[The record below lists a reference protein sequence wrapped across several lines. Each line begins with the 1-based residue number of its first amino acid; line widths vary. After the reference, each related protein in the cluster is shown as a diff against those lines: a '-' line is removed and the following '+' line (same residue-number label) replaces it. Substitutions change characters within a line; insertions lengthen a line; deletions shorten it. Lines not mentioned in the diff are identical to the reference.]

1 MRDKKRTKKKKG
13 RILVETGIITS
24 ALFLVLILA
33 IMTMVYT
40 GIVRI
45 HLDDQKDKM
54 RSELVRV
61 SDSINDTDVS
71 DWFFDYW
78 EENYEKIN
86 AFDMDGRVANEVK
99 DSFIQMYLDREWL
112 EKLNDEN
119 KIALASTIYS
129 LTNDVLK
136 SENTASDYGDLFCV
150 DIQEPGRGFVFFHY
164 HDIDESVDRVSNTE
178 GNLGTWIDMDP
189 EKHPAVKEMLS
200 AEHVD
205 VAYERVSNFPVEGE
219 HFVAYKPVYID
230 GSIRC
235 VIGITYN
242 WTSFSHSLRVGFYQ
256 MAFMC
261 VGAILLVAV
270 ILHIFMYQKAIRPL
284 KKIQTGV
291 REYRE
296 KKDSAVTVERMSEI
310 TAGNEFGT
318 LAGDVSELA
327 LEIDRY
333 TEENIRLST
342 ERERV
347 IAELDMAR
355 SIQAGQLPSVFPAFP
370 DRKEFDIYASMIP
383 AREVGGD
390 FYDFF
395 FIDDD
400 HLALVIAD
408 VSGKGVPA
416 ALFMMMSRIIIS
428 NYAMMGLSPAEVL
441 RRSNDTI
448 FRNNKE
454 HMFVTAWFGI
464 YEVSTGRVVAANAGH
479 EYPVLRNPRGE
490 YSFILDTHGF
500 VLGGME
506 NQTYEEYTFILQKGC
521 TLVVYTD
528 GYPEAMDSKGK
539 MYGKERLKE
548 ALNRMPDADPKM
560 LSEHALKSVMNYVG
574 EAEQFDDLTML
585 ILKRL

>member
-1 MRDKKRTKKKKG
+1 MKLPEDSLS
-13 RILVETGIITS
+13 IAIYEYAETVDSNVLSKLNRRSKERWS
-24 ALFLVLILA
+24 ALIRYGIERGEFQEVDID
-33 IMTMVYT
+33 
-40 GIVRI
+40 GIVNTILFSYQGVRMWGKI
-45 HLDDQKDKM
+45 VPMKPKTF
-54 RSELVRV
+54 RS
-61 SDSINDTDVS
+61 ITD
-71 DWFFDYW
+71 
-78 EENYEKIN
+78 
-86 AFDMDGRVANEVK
+86 
-99 DSFIQMYLDREWL
+99 L
-112 EKLNDEN
+112 
-119 KIALASTIYS
+119 TI
-129 LTNDVLK
+129 LGKK
-136 SENTASDYGDLFCV
+136 SPTS
-150 DIQEPGRGFVFFHY
+150 
-164 HDIDESVDRVSNTE
+164 
-178 GNLGTWIDMDP
+178 
-189 EKHPAVKEMLS
+189 
-200 AEHVD
+200 
-205 VAYERVSNFPVEGE
+205 
-219 HFVAYKPVYID
+219 
-230 GSIRC
+230 
-235 VIGITYN
+235 IGITYN

-261 VGAILLVAV
+261 VGAIMLVAV

-342 ERERV
+342 EQERV

-355 SIQAGQLPSVFPAFP
+355 SIQAGQLPRVFPAFP

-383 AREVGGD
+383 ARAVGGD

-479 EYPVLRNPRGE
+479 EYPVLRDPEGE
-490 YSFILDTHGF
+490 YSYIPDTHGF
-500 VLGGME
+500 VLGGMK

-539 MYGKERLKE
+539 MFGKERLKE
-548 ALNRMPDADPKM
+548 ALNRMPDADPKT